1 MDNEINWINHNRKFK
16 TPVYLTP
23 RKKHKQTVKN
33 IKQQGDST
41 EITWDDSK
49 KEIQT
54 SMKDGENVK
63 TIKQLLEMTL
73 RRWQLMP
80 IILTRR

>member
-1 MDNEINWINHNRKFK
+1 MDNEINRINHNRKFK
-16 TPVYLTP
+16 TAVYLIT
-23 RKKHKQTVKN
+23 RKKHKQIIQN

-49 KEIQT
+49 KEFSA

-63 TIKQLLEMTL
+63 TIKQLL
-73 RRWQLMP
+73 
-80 IILTRR
+80 